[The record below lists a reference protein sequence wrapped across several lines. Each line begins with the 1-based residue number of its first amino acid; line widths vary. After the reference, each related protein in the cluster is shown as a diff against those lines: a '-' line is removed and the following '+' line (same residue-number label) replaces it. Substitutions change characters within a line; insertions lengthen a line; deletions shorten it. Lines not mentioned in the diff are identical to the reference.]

1 MSINIRLPNITAQNE
16 SGKLAQVQS
25 YMYQLVEQ
33 LNWALNALETSRPG
47 ATQPTVKIQQSE
59 ALSPKEAED
68 TFNSIK
74 ALIIKSADIVM
85 AYEKTILTDFDGK
98 YFADSDFGTY
108 LEETNRKIEE
118 NSKGVTE
125 TYKNIQTITN
135 SEGTG
140 ALDTL
145 QDNVRT
151 TNAYIKRGFLEYD
164 KDDGHAIYGIEIG
177 ETSDNGT
184 FKQYAQFTAEKLTFF
199 DVNKNPVAYIGAGTE
214 DKENT
219 NCLYITGKA
228 VFQGDIKFGKY
239 YADTS
244 DGLAF
249 TWIGG

>member
-1 MSINIRLPNITAQNE
+1 MSINIRLPNITAQND
-16 SGKLAQVQS
+16 SGKLAQVQN

-33 LNWALNALETSRPG
+33 LNWALNTIETAG
-47 ATQPTVKIQQSE
+47 TGNTLPTVRVQQSE

-125 TYKNIQTITN
+125 TYSNIQTINT
-135 SEGTG
+135 SLGT
-140 ALDTL
+140 LEED
-145 QDNVRT
+145 VRQ
-151 TNAYIKRGFLEYD
+151 TNAYIKRGLLGYD
-164 KDDGHAIYGIEIG
+164 NGNAIYGIEVG
-177 ETSDNGT
+177 ETKEGS
-184 FKQYAQFTAEKLTFF
+184 FSKYARFTADKLSFY
-199 DVNKNPVAYIGAGTE
+199 DVYGYEVAYIGAG
-214 DKENT
+214 
-219 NCLYITGKA
+219 CLYIVGKS
-228 VFQGDIKFGKY
+228 VFLGEIQFGGY
-239 YADTS
+239 NADTS

>member
-1 MSINIRLPNITAQNE
+1 MSINLRLPNITAQNDA
-16 SGKLAQVQS
+16 GKLAQVQS

-33 LNWALNALETSRPG
+33 LNWALNTIETVGTGNGTAL
-47 ATQPTVKIQQSE
+47 PTVRVQQSE
-59 ALSPKEAED
+59 TISPEEAQA

-125 TYKNIQTITN
+125 TYSNIQTINTN
-135 SEGTG
+135 LGNLEE
-140 ALDTL
+140 
-145 QDNVRT
+145 NVRT
-151 TNAYIKRGFLEYD
+151 TNAYIKRGLLGYD
-164 KDDGHAIYGIEIG
+164 NNGYAVYGIEVG
-177 ETSDNGT
+177 ETSENGT
-184 FKQYAQFTAEKLTFF
+184 FSKYARFTADRLSFY
-199 DVNKNPVAYIGAGTE
+199 DVYGAEVAYIGAG
-214 DKENT
+214 
-219 NCLYITGKA
+219 CLYIVGKS
-228 VFQGDIKFGKY
+228 VFLGEVQFGGY
-239 YADTS
+239 NADTA